1 MTEQQEQQLIRESA
15 RGGKARAWLESEIT
29 KEVFAVL
36 EADTLEKWKAS
47 PIRDDE
53 GQRIL
58 RLKWQVLQEMK
69 THVTDIA
76 QTGKMAAQTLE
87 HERTLAQRMKDA
99 ARGIF
104 RKVA

>member
-1 MTEQQEQQLIRESA
+1 MNEAQEQQLIRESG
-15 RGGKARAWLESEIT
+15 RGAKASAWLSSEIT
-29 KEVFAVL
+29 RDVFAVL

-69 THVTDIA
+69 RHVEDIA
-76 QTGKMAAQTLE
+76 QTGKMASQQLE
-87 HERTLAQRMKDA
+87 HERSLVQKAGDA
-99 ARGIF
+99 VRRFVRRA
-104 RKVA
+104 